1 MKRLQLPYYQF
12 EQQYRLALFN
22 VIARNHDD
30 HVKNFSFLMN
40 REGKWQISPAYDVN
54 YSYSPSGIWT
64 RFHQSSINGKFD
76 HFTRNDLL
84 GLGRTFGIK
93 RANHILEEII
103 TAVNQWSEVAKEID
117 IPLKVINT
125 ICKNLRVNS
134 FL

>member
-1 MKRLQLPYYQF
+1 MKRLRLPYYQF

-54 YSYSPSGIWT
+54 FSFSPGGTWT
-64 RFHQSSINGKFD
+64 SVHQSSINGKFD

-84 GLGRTFGIK
+84 GLGKKFGIK
-93 RANHILEEII
+93 KARHILEEVI
-103 TAVNQWSEVAKEID
+103 TAVSQWSEIAKD
-117 IPLKVINT
+117 TGIPLREIEAIN
-125 ICKNLRVNS
+125 KSLRIGS
-134 FL
+134 IK